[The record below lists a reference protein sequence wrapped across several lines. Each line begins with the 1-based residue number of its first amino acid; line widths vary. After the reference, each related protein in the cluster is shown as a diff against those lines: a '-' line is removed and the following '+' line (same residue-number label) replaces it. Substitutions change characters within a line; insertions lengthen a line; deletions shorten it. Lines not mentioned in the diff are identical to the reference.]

1 MNFQEKF
8 KTLHKL
14 PIKKKYKRFGEGGL
28 RKFNKEIKR
37 PLISI
42 ITVVLNNDK
51 FLEKTIKSVINQKV
65 KNFEYIIIDGGSS
78 DNSLKIIKKY
88 EKKISYWVSEKDI
101 GLYDAFNKGMILAKG
116 HFIGIINSDDIYTS
130 NALSIVSKYIKK
142 NSNIDFMFGSVKK
155 HWGVLSG
162 YRPHKIKYSWGFY
175 SSHSTG
181 FFIKRESAKKVGLYN
196 TNYKYHAD
204 YDYFYRMIVHHA
216 MKGISTSK
224 REIVGIFRRGGFSS
238 TIHYRKM
245 FFEELKIR
253 YYNKQ
258 NIFEILIIAIY
269 KFFKHFNKIF
279 K

>member
-1 MNFQEKF
+1 MHFQEKF
-8 KTLHKL
+8 KTLNKL

-28 RKFNKEIKR
+28 RKFNKEINK

-65 KNFEYIIIDGGSS
+65 KNFEYIIIDGGST

-130 NALSIVSKYIKK
+130 NALSIISSYIKK
-142 NSNIDFMFGSVKK
+142 NSNIDFVFGSVKK

-216 MKGISTSK
+216 LKGISTSK
-224 REIVGIFRRGGFSS
+224 REVVGIFRRGGFSS
-238 TIHYRKM
+238 TIHYKKM

-269 KFFKHFNKIF
+269 KFFKHFKKIMI
-279 K
+279 